1 MENPLTRVYLSSPCT
16 QQQAEHCSGMPV
28 LLSFATWRPWMI
40 RYQASYGRIL
50 IDSGAY
56 SEMTTGKPIDLEA
69 YKDWTDQWEGH
80 VDAIAGLDD
89 ISGDWRRSLANYAS
103 FEKGFPT
110 IHDSDPPELL
120 KDLVQLATER
130 GQWLGIGLM
139 PPRQGKKGFVRWVLD
154 NVPESLHVHGWA
166 LRLYS
171 KFRRFDS
178 FDSTNWF
185 RDAFAITAN
194 KLTAHLTYG
203 EALEIVLK
211 RYQREQRSII
221 VQQCHKTALLGFNE

>member
-1 MENPLTRVYLSSPCT
+1 MTRVYLSSPCT
-16 QQQAEHCSGMPV
+16 QQQAEHCCDMPV
-28 LLSFATWRPWMI
+28 LLSFATWRPWMT
-40 RYQASYGRIL
+40 RYQASYSRIL

-56 SEMTTGKPIDLEA
+56 SEMTTGKAIDLQA
-69 YKDWTDQWEGH
+69 YKDWSAQWDGH
-80 VDAIAGLDD
+80 ADAIAGLDD
-89 ISGDWRRSLANYAS
+89 ISGDWRRSLANYSA
-103 FEKGFPT
+103 FEQGFPT

-130 GQWLGIGLM
+130 KQWLGIGLV
-139 PPRQGKKGFVRWVLD
+139 PPRQSKENFVRWVLD

-171 KFRRFDS
+171 KYRRFDS

-194 KLTAHLTYG
+194 RLTSHLTYG
-203 EALEIVLK
+203 EALQIVIK
-211 RYQREQRSII
+211 RYQRESRSIPEENL
-221 VQQCHKTALLGFNE
+221 QGNLFALTGA